1 MRLLGSWILVCWS
14 FVTILYSC
22 VFFCFVLFLHS
33 EELIPKLSGKAVECC
48 GKGPQMHHSP
58 FSGPRYTFCSSWSI
72 GYLKPQ
78 LNFSLGIALSQREL
92 LHSRFCSPH
101 RCSSHPVTSLCEC
114 TKAPASCLD
123 LRQFWKGTQLQ
134 NFLLDWLKPLFC
146 PVLLLHSFQV
156 LHLREF
162 PVNLLQANLQ
172 LRVYFPG
179 NPSKR
184 GSTAGSCS
192 LVGVLH
198 SSTQEHVWVR
208 IIPQSCPPFCSN
220 SLISTFSIEFLLWV
234 EILKFTN

>member
-1 MRLLGSWILVCWS
+1 MRLVGSWILVCWS

-58 FSGPRYTFCSSWSI
+58 FSGPRYTFFQQLKYWLPQATAEFLFGHCPQPKGAASFKVLLSTQVQLTSSDQFMWVYKGPGFLSWFETI
-72 GYLKPQ
+72 LKGY
-78 LNFSLGIALSQREL
+78 
-92 LHSRFCSPH
+92 
-101 RCSSHPVTSLCEC
+101 
-114 TKAPASCLD
+114 PASELSVG
-123 LRQFWKGTQLQ
+123 LAEAFVLPSPTPA
-134 NFLLDWLKPLFC
+134 LLPGVD
-146 PVLLLHSFQV
+146 
-156 LHLREF
+156 LREF